1 MTLNIPIP
9 DSLDKAVIDSLDHA
23 VREFVAVRLYRDGQ
37 FSHGKLAKFLGVGR
51 GQVDEI
57 LRRYGPF
64 DEFTPEEIAA
74 QVQALRQARRTSL
87 RR

>member
-9 DSLDKAVIDSLDHA
+9 ENLDKAVVDSLDHA
-23 VREFVAVRLYRDGQ
+23 VREFIGVRLYREGQ
-37 FSHGKLAKFLGVGR
+37 LSHGKLAEFLGVGR

-64 DEFTPEEIAA
+64 DEFTPEEIAD
-74 QVQALRQARRTSL
+74 QVQALRQARESARS
-87 RR
+87 